1 MKQQNFII
9 ESILRPQK
17 HIERKIKK
25 DIKKQI
31 FKRFQSKTYENSI
44 EINEIIKYDMD
55 FYMKILEEN
64 ILVFEKAELINI
76 ALNEYEKAATIVRE
90 CKYNYELKLI
100 VDDLGWEKFGP
111 IFRRAMKFVA
121 EKALMIDSKGKNLNR
136 HKKEDALSK
145 IFIAAEEISKL
156 YMNSEAV
163 YNIFPNECILILNE
177 NEDIYFD
184 LKCKDDEF
192 MKKFNEK
199 INVFSKVKFN
209 IVEEEA
215 NIVET
220 FLGTALK
227 EELGVT
233 YKEVTSILIN
243 IVFENGEFGAK
254 KILKKDL
261 IENIVVKYKITYE
274 QVEKILNGFIINKNN
289 LLSEERKIY
298 KPKQEYR
305 ALYRGIFEVEEDGGI
320 YLNWSTGMALE
331 NIMLMM
337 DKVKFKYIPK
347 EWRSKKIDKASE
359 STSNEFGKKF
369 EFLVKEQLENKNI
382 IGDIGFLKRIGDLQ
396 ITKEVGEIDYLGID
410 IKNKKI
416 ILGECKYISSGSE
429 PRYWSDDIDKF
440 TKKNGY
446 IDKFNKKIAFI
457 NENFD
462 NVKMNLKRKFK
473 IKENID
479 DFELRTVLIT
489 YYPTIME
496 LLCEEFEVENLSGF
510 LDKY

>member
-1 MKQQNFII
+1 M
-9 ESILRPQK
+9 SCG
-17 HIERKIKK
+17 HC
-25 DIKKQI
+25 
-31 FKRFQSKTYENSI
+31 
-44 EINEIIKYDMD
+44 
-55 FYMKILEEN
+55 
-64 ILVFEKAELINI
+64 KA
-76 ALNEYEKAATIVRE
+76 T
-90 CKYNYELKLI
+90 
-100 VDDLGWEKFGP
+100 
-111 IFRRAMKFVA
+111 
-121 EKALMIDSKGKNLNR
+121 
-136 HKKEDALSK
+136 
-145 IFIAAEEISKL
+145 
-156 YMNSEAV
+156 
-163 YNIFPNECILILNE
+163 
-177 NEDIYFD
+177 
-184 LKCKDDEF
+184 
-192 MKKFNEK
+192 
-199 INVFSKVKFN
+199 
-209 IVEEEA
+209 
-215 NIVET
+215 
-220 FLGTALK
+220 
-227 EELGVT
+227 
-233 YKEVTSILIN
+233 
-243 IVFENGEFGAK
+243 
-254 KILKKDL
+254 
-261 IENIVVKYKITYE
+261 
-274 QVEKILNGFIINKNN
+274 VEKILNGFIINKNN